1 MDLGKL
7 LEQIRNEIYKLLPA
21 SYESILNNAPQIA
34 KFQSKEHPVWH
45 NAHNKI
51 IHWRAGCHD

>member
-34 KFQSKEHPVWH
+34 KFQSKEHPV
-45 NAHNKI
+45 
-51 IHWRAGCHD
+51 